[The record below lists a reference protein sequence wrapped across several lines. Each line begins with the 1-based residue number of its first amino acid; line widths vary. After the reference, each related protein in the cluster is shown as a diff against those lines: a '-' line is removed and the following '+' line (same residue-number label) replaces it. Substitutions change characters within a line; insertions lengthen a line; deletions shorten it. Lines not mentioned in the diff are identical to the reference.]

1 MAQPQIPSVTIELED
16 NKVNV
21 AIDDVTPEFLQLIFD
36 LEITPKLLKNSA
48 GMVIPIIK
56 QKLYSNVTY
65 TIVTSLG
72 SKSRKNQKIQSS
84 VVSPPKY
91 EEKKEKSETK
101 DKDGNT
107 PLLLASKEG
116 NLDTVKGAVSFA
128 FLKLMGGAGP

>member
-56 QKLYSNVTY
+56 QKLHSNETY

-72 SKSRKNQKIQSS
+72 SKSGKKSKN
-84 VVSPPKY
+84 
-91 EEKKEKSETK
+91 
-101 DKDGNT
+101 
-107 PLLLASKEG
+107 
-116 NLDTVKGAVSFA
+116 TVKCCITS
-128 FLKLMGGAGP
+128 KI

>member
-16 NKVNV
+16 NKANV

-36 LEITPKLLKNSA
+36 LEITPKILKNSA
-48 GMVIPIIK
+48 GLVIPIIK
-56 QKLYSNVTY
+56 QKLHLNETY

-91 EEKKEKSETK
+91 EEKSE
-101 DKDGNT
+101 
-107 PLLLASKEG
+107 EG
-116 NLDTVKGAVSFA
+116 NLDIDEKANIEAENDDLWCVHHFYGLAD
-128 FLKLMGGAGP
+128 